1 MYEQLNNLYKYYENK
16 YDSVSLSTITPS
28 VFGNDSFYMQ
38 LAKRK
43 RQVDSSS
50 RCDISKYLNTDYCSY
65 LSPNEVKKFD
75 IMNWQKS
82 HESTFSVLSKM
93 ACDLLT
99 PPVSTIASK
108 SSFSIAT
115 NIIGDRSTTF
125 VAEMLEALTSLKDW
139 ENGHIGLQTLKD
151 ELQKNLKKF
160 DFNTNNDVKE
170 IDDN

>member
-65 LSPNEVKKFD
+65 LSLNEVKK
-75 IMNWQKS
+75 I
-82 HESTFSVLSKM
+82 
-93 ACDLLT
+93 
-99 PPVSTIASK
+99 
-108 SSFSIAT
+108 
-115 NIIGDRSTTF
+115 
-125 VAEMLEALTSLKDW
+125 
-139 ENGHIGLQTLKD
+139 
-151 ELQKNLKKF
+151 
-160 DFNTNNDVKE
+160 
-170 IDDN
+170 

>member
-1 MYEQLNNLYKYYENK
+1 MYEPTIKPKCKMYEQLNNLYKYYENK

-93 ACDLLT
+93 TRDLLT
-99 PPVSTIASK
+99 PPVYC
-108 SSFSIAT
+108 SIEICFLYSYKYNRRQKYNFCSRDA
-115 NIIGDRSTTF
+115 RSLDKF
-125 VAEMLEALTSLKDW
+125 E
-139 ENGHIGLQTLKD
+139 GLGKWTHRTPNF
-151 ELQKNLKKF
+151 ER
-160 DFNTNNDVKE
+160 
-170 IDDN
+170 